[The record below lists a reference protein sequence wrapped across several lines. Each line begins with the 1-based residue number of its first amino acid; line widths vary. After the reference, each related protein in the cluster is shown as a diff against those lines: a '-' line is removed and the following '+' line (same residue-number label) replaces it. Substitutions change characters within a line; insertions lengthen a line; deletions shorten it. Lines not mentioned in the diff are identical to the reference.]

1 MQFIKVEDVSPE
13 EIKFSKVKSQRGRRF
28 INVYYNKKN
37 LGLKFPSL
45 RLPFNTRLNQFGQL
59 EVSVSLVKGSELLD
73 RIKKIDDFMKKSCQ
87 VEGWFPGS
95 ASANYSPMLKE
106 STSGDYAPTVKVK
119 IPLDENKNVKTK
131 FFNYEKDKIAVTKP
145 EDVSDELKKGTCIQ
159 IAAECV
165 GVWFM
170 DNRYGLSWKA
180 EQIRILQKSDTQN
193 LDASEDYSF
202 YSSDNSSD
210 LSLLISDDED

>member
-1 MQFIKVEDVSPE
+1 
-13 EIKFSKVKSQRGRRF
+13 
-28 INVYYNKKN
+28 
-37 LGLKFPSL
+37 
-45 RLPFNTRLNQFGQL
+45 
-59 EVSVSLVKGSELLD
+59 
-73 RIKKIDDFMKKSCQ
+73 
-87 VEGWFPGS
+87 
-95 ASANYSPMLKE
+95 MLFR
-106 STSGDYAPTVKVK
+106 S
-119 IPLDENKNVKTK
+119 PLDENKNLKTK

-145 EDVSDELKKGTCIQ
+145 EDVSDELKKGTYIQ

-193 LDASEDYSF
+193 LDVSEDYSF